1 MARRSNGRIRH
12 EGLPPQLPLA
22 EVLPLGVGGCHSRSA
37 DIPLTPQG
45 AVGPGESVDSSVT
58 QPLGSL
64 GSSQASAKLGTA
76 NVVLTHRLHGRV
88 GARPGL

>member
-1 MARRSNGRIRH
+1 
-12 EGLPPQLPLA
+12 
-22 EVLPLGVGGCHSRSA
+22 
-37 DIPLTPQG
+37 
-45 AVGPGESVDSSVT
+45 VDSSVT